1 MLGTWPEQY
10 LSADAANIG
19 AVDERLIPI
28 NGLLALL
35 RGEGGWP
42 GILRDQGFRRHQ
54 LEVPISSPLGDA
66 RADALIYR
74 RQPALILLCEC
85 KSGRHVEPEQA
96 RRYVAVDVSWLRRS
110 GAIPPELIPAG
121 RAVHVH
127 ALFVGR
133 EEHRADLE
141 RALRHLDIEAPL
153 LTIGVARVRLSGAS
167 GIQGLDDF
175 DQHHDRGLPPGRIP
189 VDHQSADEELLELLI
204 PEVIAAQARAEEIV
218 AVEAIAASILPEWP
232 ILSHGARQSF
242 TSRLEPL
249 MVALASGEFRG
260 QFRYERARGTGDR
273 GRIVIEATPATRD
286 PRGRTQAWQAQQRRA
301 ETVLRRRPRKE
312 LPGQLSIDD
321 LADQGG
327 LADE

>member
-1 MLGTWPEQY
+1 M
-10 LSADAANIG
+10 
-19 AVDERLIPI
+19 DERLIPI

-42 GILRDQGFRRHQ
+42 GILQDQGFRRHQ
-54 LEVPISSPLGDA
+54 LEVPISTPRGDL

-74 RQPALILLCEC
+74 RQPDLIVLCES
-85 KSGRHVEPEQA
+85 KSGRNVEEEQA
-96 RRYVAVDVSWLRRS
+96 RRYVAADLMSLRRP
-110 GAIPPELIPAG
+110 GAIPPELMRVTGAV
-121 RAVHVH
+121 AVHP
-127 ALFVGR
+127 LFVGR
-133 EEHRADLE
+133 EEHRANLE
-141 RALRHLDIEAPL
+141 RGLRHLDIEAPL
-153 LTIGVARVRLSGAS
+153 LTIGAERVRLSGAS
-167 GIQGLDDF
+167 GIHGLDDF
-175 DQHHDRGLPPGRIP
+175 DQHHDGGLPPGRIP

-204 PEVIAAQARAEEIV
+204 PEVVAAQARAEEIV
-218 AVEAIAASILPEWP
+218 SVEAIAASILPEWP

-242 TSRLEPL
+242 TGRLEPL
-249 MVALASGEFRG
+249 MVGLAKGEFRG
-260 QFRYERARGTGDR
+260 QFRYERAQGTGDR